1 MDDVERKVV
10 VSLHPSVEGNL
21 LAVSDNMFVHNNSKH
36 GRRAKSR
43 LDPTEGE
50 FWPVNFDILL
60 MGLMNLV
67 FVDQCLL

>member
-1 MDDVERKVV
+1 MALDEPKVV
-10 VSLHPSVEGNL
+10 VSLIPSVEGNL

-50 FWPVNFDILL
+50 
-60 MGLMNLV
+60 
-67 FVDQCLL
+67 